1 MTRSFE
7 EIRSAYDDNPDAA
20 PLVDPAARNGEGD
33 TLLHLAA
40 FRGSEDDVRE
50 LVALGAVIN
59 ARGDHGMTALHY
71 AAISGHTDVAEC
83 LLSLGAD
90 RSLPDD
96 FGQSAAKVATLG
108 SHPKLADLLRPVR
121 KQRRGR

>member
-20 PLVDPAARNGEGD
+20 SLVDPAARNSEGD

-50 LVALGAVIN
+50 LVALGSVIN

-71 AAISGHTDVAEC
+71 AAISGHTDVAEA

>member
-20 PLVDPAARNGEGD
+20 PLVDPSARNGEGD

-50 LVALGAVIN
+50 LVALGSVIN

-108 SHPKLADLLRPVR
+108 SHPELADLLRPVR

>member
-7 EIRSAYDDNPDAA
+7 EIRSAYDDNPDAT
-20 PLVDPAARNGEGD
+20 PLVDPAARNSEGD

-50 LVALGAVIN
+50 LVALGSVIN